1 MRHTSVQDIIRVRL
15 DLDQIFSAFCPLP
28 FSVQFYLPVCLSVWE
43 INELV
48 GRVLSVPWCRWH
60 SALEL
65 LYTPLHRSTARRWNT
80 TSQTTHHSSSNNER
94 QDLVRRANTIDW
106 HWKAHSPFHMPTHT
120 LLGLHYQFGSF
131 QPSSA
136 ATLSDYVIALLS
148 GTTRPTAEQ
157 WIHLSSG
164 GI

>member
-1 MRHTSVQDIIRVRL
+1 MLPLT
-15 DLDQIFSAFCPLP
+15 FFCPVFISQCASLCGRLMSWWAG
-28 FSVQFYLPVCLSVWE
+28 FCLFPDAGGTLHWNYFTPHYTAAQLRGGTQHPRQHTIPPP
-43 INELV
+43 INERL
-48 GRVLSVPWCRWH
+48 
-60 SALEL
+60 
-65 LYTPLHRSTARRWNT
+65 
-80 TSQTTHHSSSNNER
+80 
-94 QDLVRRANTIDW
+94 DLVRRANTIDW

-157 WIHLSSG
+157 
-164 GI
+164 